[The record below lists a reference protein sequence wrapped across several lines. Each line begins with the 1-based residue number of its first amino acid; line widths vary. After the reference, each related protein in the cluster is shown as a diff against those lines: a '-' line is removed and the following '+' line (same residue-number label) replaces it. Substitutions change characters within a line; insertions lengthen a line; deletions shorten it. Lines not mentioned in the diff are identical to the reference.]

1 MSGTDEPRHPG
12 AIIEDSDTDTEEV
25 PATTGVSDTEETPVT
40 TDPLPRDSRG
50 RFVSRSAVPDPP
62 PPPRVQTPPPP
73 PLPAFNL
80 SARSLSYLSTPT
92 RELITGLNPTMDA
105 PTGSASGT
113 TTTKPSEQ
121 KGKQPANTS
130 QHSNSTKR
138 GFAPSYKLG
147 SIPELRGSENYRT
160 WRDISEY
167 VLQLFN
173 CWDLVVG
180 TEEIPEEE
188 TDDEGDV
195 TNFEK
200 IDEYR
205 DRYQYAS
212 AYFLET
218 IEPQWLILLATH
230 KIPPAIWQA
239 FEDKFARE
247 NTSSFFDQLNS
258 VFDTK
263 YDTLDLL
270 SDHINKYDTLWNR
283 LHLRCSTATSSDRY
297 TLPVAFQ
304 SVFKSPAAKAAILLR
319 SLPEL
324 MNNIVDNLQTKED
337 LTYDHVYN

>member
-1 MSGTDEPRHPG
+1 M
-12 AIIEDSDTDTEEV
+12 
-25 PATTGVSDTEETPVT
+25 
-40 TDPLPRDSRG
+40 DP
-50 RFVSRSAVPDPP
+50 
-62 PPPRVQTPPPP
+62 
-73 PLPAFNL
+73 
-80 SARSLSYLSTPT
+80 
-92 RELITGLNPTMDA
+92 
-105 PTGSASGT
+105 PTGSPSGT
-113 TTTKPSEQ
+113 TTTKPSEK
-121 KGKQPANTS
+121 KGTQPANTN

-138 GFAPSYKLG
+138 GLAPSYKLS
-147 SIPELRGSENYRT
+147 SILKLCGSENYRT

-180 TEEIPEEE
+180 TEKIPIEE
-188 TDDEGDV
+188 TNHKGDL

-230 KIPPAIWQA
+230 KTPPAIWQA

-247 NTSSFFDQLNS
+247 NTFSFFDQLNS

-270 SDHINKYDTLWNR
+270 SDHNQQ
-283 LHLRCSTATSSDRY
+283 
-297 TLPVAFQ
+297 V
-304 SVFKSPAAKAAILLR
+304 
-319 SLPEL
+319 
-324 MNNIVDNLQTKED
+324 
-337 LTYDHVYN
+337 